1 MRRKNQRSAAPRSRS
16 IKPFADD
23 AGAQRIGELA
33 IENRT
38 DRVALYGS
46 LDLTRDQSGLRR
58 ARALKRVVNA
68 VVRALAAEESLPE
81 SVAGPE
87 KPQKVKNPFA

>member
-1 MRRKNQRSAAPRSRS
+1 MTHKNQKPAAPRSRS
-16 IKPFADD
+16 IEPFADN
-23 AGAQRIGELA
+23 ASAQRIGELA

-38 DRVALYGS
+38 DRVSLYGS

-58 ARALKRVVNA
+58 ARALKRVVDA

-87 KPQKVKNPFA
+87 KPQRVKNPFA